1 MFLRLFRC
9 SAVITMASLQW
20 LLLVSEEQG
29 ELMAREMDFRK
40 PRLRE
45 YTAASSLW
53 FFFCQ
58 YPPEVS
64 HCSCNRES
72 VSPGNELNFITN
84 DVFVIKIRWKIQ
96 LVRFSYDK
104 KSANEVTWKDKEYRY
119 ISSA

>member
-1 MFLRLFRC
+1 
-9 SAVITMASLQW
+9 MASLQW

-40 PRLRE
+40 PRLRVTLRFE
-45 YTAASSLW
+45 LV

-104 KSANEVTWKDKEYRY
+104 KSANVVTWKDKEYRY

>member
-45 YTAASSLW
+45 YTAASSLC
-53 FFFCQ
+53 FFF
-58 YPPEVS
+58 VS
-64 HCSCNRES
+64 IRQRFRIVHATVNR
-72 VSPGNELNFITN
+72 
-84 DVFVIKIRWKIQ
+84 
-96 LVRFSYDK
+96 
-104 KSANEVTWKDKEYRY
+104 SAQEM
-119 ISSA
+119 S

>member
-1 MFLRLFRC
+1 
-9 SAVITMASLQW
+9 MA
-20 LLLVSEEQG
+20 G
-29 ELMAREMDFRK
+29 GMDFRK
-40 PRLRE
+40 PRLGE
-45 YTAASSLW
+45 YVYTAPSSL
-53 FFFCQ
+53 CSYR

-96 LVRFSYDK
+96 LIRFSYDK
-104 KSANEVTWKDKEYRY
+104 KSANVVTWKDKDYRY

>member
-45 YTAASSLW
+45 YTAASSLC
-53 FFFCQ
+53 FFCQ

-72 VSPGNELNFITN
+72 VSPGKDLNFITN

-104 KSANEVTWKDKEYRY
+104 KSANVVTWKDKEYRY

>member
-1 MFLRLFRC
+1 MATFSLRRAGRIDGSSDGFSETQVKR
-9 SAVITMASLQW
+9 IHGRFE
-20 LLLVSEEQG
+20 LV
-29 ELMAREMDFRK
+29 
-40 PRLRE
+40 
-45 YTAASSLW
+45 

-72 VSPGNELNFITN
+72 VSPGKDLNFITN

-104 KSANEVTWKDKEYRY
+104 KSANVVTWKDKEYRY